1 MITLLILSQRA
12 EPTLKPNR
20 ESGQDNQKQIV
31 TMSCALCIAV
41 CDVIAAGATWQAN
54 KRAGQSRAQPQHST
68 ARQEFWLISA
78 DCKPEARQKGGRLT
92 TTTTTTTIPSGIR
105 Q

>member
-1 MITLLILSQRA
+1 MITLLIFGKRA

-20 ESGQDNQKQIV
+20 ESGQDNQNQIV
-31 TMSCALCIAV
+31 TMSCALYIAV
-41 CDVIAAGATWQAN
+41 CDVIAAGATWQSN
-54 KRAGQSRAQPQHST
+54 KRAGQSRAQPQNTT
-68 ARQEFWLISA
+68 ASQEFWLISA

-92 TTTTTTTIPSGIR
+92 TTTIPCSIR